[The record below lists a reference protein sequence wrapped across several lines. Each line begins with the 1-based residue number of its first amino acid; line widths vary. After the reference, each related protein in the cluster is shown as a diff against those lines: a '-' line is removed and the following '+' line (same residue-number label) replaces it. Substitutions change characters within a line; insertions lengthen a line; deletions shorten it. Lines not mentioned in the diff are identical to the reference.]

1 MNEIKKCSVAGV
13 SLTLEKEAYERLNE
27 YLQSLRDTYKDDLD
41 GEEILADIEARIAEL
56 ILSAQSAEAII
67 AKPLID
73 NIIKQLGSAEEI
85 DEDGAERHAEMEDKY
100 GNPRIPRRLYR
111 DLESGKLGGVCAGI
125 ARYFDTDPAW
135 IRLAAFIPLIATPIF
150 GSLDIFQWLLP
161 FTGNLFGLV
170 VLGYLIMW
178 FAVPAASSAR
188 QKLEMQGERIT
199 ANSIR
204 QTTQSAADE
213 RERTIIAKVVAAFGR
228 FLLICIKILTLFI
241 LIGLVCGASVLALV
255 AITTTPAIMAESAIT
270 GFALGTFF
278 FVVITPIVALI
289 YLSVML
295 LISRRPN
302 GRVMLIMFLLWLAA
316 LVGMTVSAI
325 KSPVSFD
332 RQIENAFESVFEHD
346 EEVLFEEFSEEEIA
360 EFRQQFENVEVASQT
375 KDNLTVTIQGP
386 SDEVQQMEST
396 LKIDEKGLTITD
408 GEGKL
413 VEVNANGIT
422 VDGQKVINYTTEVNN
437 SEENPSQAVIFSVG
451 DVKIRFEEG
460 LAKIAEQAH
469 SEIIKGWEEAMEDYK
484 EGIREA
490 EKGIKAAAEEIQK
503 ETEKRNQ

>member
-1 MNEIKKCSVAGV
+1 MNEIKKCSIAGV
-13 SLTLEKEAYERLNE
+13 SFTLERNAYDTLSE
-27 YLQSLRDTYKDDLD
+27 YLQSLHATYKDDPD
-41 GEEILADIEARIAEL
+41 GEEIIADIEARIAEL
-56 ILSAQSAEAII
+56 ILSTQTAEAVI

-85 DEDGAERHAEMEDKY
+85 DEEASERHAETEDKN

-111 DLESGKLGGVCAGI
+111 DLDNGKLGGVCAGI

-135 IRLAAFIPLIATPIF
+135 IRLAVFLPLIATPLFSSMHIF
-150 GSLDIFQWLLP
+150 NWLAP
-161 FTGNLFGLV
+161 FSSNLFGLI

-178 FAVPAASSAR
+178 FAVPPATSAR
-188 QKLEMQGERIT
+188 QMTGERIT

-204 QTTQSAADE
+204 STTQAAARDE
-213 RERTIIAKVVAAFGR
+213 RERSIIANLVAAFGR
-228 FLLICIKILTLFI
+228 FLLICVKIVTLFI

-270 GFALGTFF
+270 GFALGAFF
-278 FVVITPIVALI
+278 IVITMPIVALI

-302 GRVMLIMFLLWLAA
+302 GKAVLVMFLIWLVA
-316 LVGMTVSAI
+316 LCGMIVSSI
-325 KSPVSFD
+325 KSPVKFD
-332 RQIENAFESVFEHD
+332 RQIENAFESVFEND
-346 EEVLFEEFSEEEIA
+346 EEILFDEFTEEEIT
-360 EFRQQFENVEVASQT
+360 EFRQQFENVEVASRT
-375 KDNLTVTIQGP
+375 NDNLTVTIQGP

-396 LKIDEKGLTITD
+396 IKLNEKGLTITD

-422 VDGQKVINYTTEVNN
+422 VDGEKIINYTTEVNN

-469 SEIIKGWEEAMEDYK
+469 SEIIKGWNEAVDEYK
-484 EGIREA
+484 ESVREAKREINAAAKEIKKEA
-490 EKGIKAAAEEIQK
+490 EKL
-503 ETEKRNQ
+503 NQ